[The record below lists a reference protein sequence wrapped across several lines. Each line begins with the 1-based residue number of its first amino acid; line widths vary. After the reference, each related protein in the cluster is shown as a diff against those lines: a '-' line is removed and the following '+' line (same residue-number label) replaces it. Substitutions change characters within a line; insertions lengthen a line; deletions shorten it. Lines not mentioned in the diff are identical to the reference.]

1 MLRMEYLLEEAKELG
16 LPLTKKRAILR
27 EYLQTIILNSIY
39 KSNFAKSMFFVGG
52 TALRFFYNLPRFSED
67 LDFNTSSLE
76 NNSFKKILER
86 VEMNLSLEGFSPG
99 ISYKKRATLFIAALN
114 FPGVMREY
122 GIINRRGGDIMIKI
136 EVNSPEW
143 PLSTESHVLSRYGY
157 NFSAILMSK
166 GALLS
171 EKLSALLSRR
181 RGRYIYD
188 VLFML
193 RKKFPFDREVLYANN
208 IREEPKEMILNYLSE
223 LSEKELKR
231 LAEQVKPFLFQEDD
245 IELVLKA
252 PQYGKK
258 FLSEYSVIDE
268 AWSKPK
274 GGAPFVSIM

>member
-16 LPLTKKRAILR
+16 LPLTKKRAILM

-86 VEMNLSLEGFSPG
+86 IEMNLSLEGFSPG

-268 AWSKPK
+268 AWK
-274 GGAPFVSIM
+274 